1 MRAAELVQRI
11 RQRHGLAEDQ
21 PVGIRAARKVAEIN
35 ENNRNVRVIATT
47 DDVDLAD
54 EVVLPGGADP
64 ASYFYANKAVFLD
77 HHYSTDRMVGKMRNV
92 SPLMVGGA
100 HKGWTV
106 DIQILSTPLA
116 LDVWT
121 IIREAGIGTSI
132 GFIPLDQGDPTPEEK
147 AARPNAEAVIR
158 RWNWLEQSLTAFP
171 CNVRCQQVASSAD
184 MIDDSKAA
192 ELDRLVTKGA
202 IRVESAVAMGLPAPK
217 SLPKLVVR
225 RRLIVEKI

>member
-11 RQRHGLAEDQ
+11 RQRHGLAEEQ
-21 PVGIRAARKVAEIN
+21 PVGIRACRKVAEIN
-35 ENNRNVRVIATT
+35 ESNRNVRVIATT

-54 EVVLPGGADP
+54 EVVMPGGADP
-64 ASYFYANKAVFLD
+64 GSYFYTNKAVFLD
-77 HHYSTDRMVGKMRNV
+77 HYYSTDRMVGKMRNV
-92 SPLMVGGA
+92 SPMMVGGV

-121 IIREAGIGTSI
+121 IIREAGIASSI
-132 GFIPLDQGDPTPEEK
+132 GYIPLDQGDPTPEEK
-147 AARPNAEAVIR
+147 AARPNAESMIR

-202 IRVESAVAMGLPAPK
+202 IRPESAYVMGLPEPK
-217 SLPKLVVR
+217 AQLPKLIVR
-225 RRLIVEKI
+225 RRLIVE